1 MQDFFFFLQESLL
14 INDILLNLAESSGK
28 KKNTGREWPQQDGRV
43 DGLRLKPSSQTKEQ
57 EPQTGCRRDFPRTW
71 CWGLRTPLGA
81 RNPKTLHQKGKRGSV
96 ALMASPLAEA
106 RRSDTERV
114 LWPTRW
120 VSADSIGPAGPPAS
134 SPCRPLAGS
143 SWAQRAA
150 QGFRWPPEGQAADG
164 EGAGPRGCV
173 RCYQRAVR
181 PLVVAHEKRF
191 QPATNCLHRQAKG
204 PILPGGWPGRFA

>member
-1 MQDFFFFLQESLL
+1 MQDFFFPARESTDKWHL
-14 INDILLNLAESSGK
+14 IKFGGKFWGK
-28 KKNTGREWPQQDGRV
+28 KTPGESDLSKMAEYMVSD
-43 DGLRLKPSSQTKEQ
+43 SSPPHRPKSN

-81 RNPKTLHQKGKRGSV
+81 QNPKTLHQKGKRGSV
-96 ALMASPLAEA
+96 TLMASPLAEA

-173 RCYQRAVR
+173 RLYQRAVR

-191 QPATNCLHRQAKG
+191 QPATDCLHRQAKG
-204 PILPGGWPGRFA
+204 PILPGSWPGRFA